1 MQYLTCIG
9 HFVPCFTFQFVKFWS
24 LLVFLDFMVGL
35 LIFLEADGWIVLHAM
50 KMTICMLGDG
60 SPDPSRPPLYFPHK
74 SFLPPAT
81 AA

>member
-1 MQYLTCIG
+1 
-9 HFVPCFTFQFVKFWS
+9 
-24 LLVFLDFMVGL
+24 MVGL

-50 KMTICMLGDG
+50 KMTICMLDDG